1 MERKYYRD
9 TWAEINLDAISA
21 NVRSLRSHLPGKTE
35 IMAVVKADGYGHG
48 AYQAAVTALNAGAT
62 WLGVALLDE
71 ALELREQGVQAPI
84 LVMGWV
90 RPKDV
95 AVAAEHHIS
104 LTVFQEEWLDQAQA
118 YLPSYQMLFLHLKVD
133 TGMGR
138 IGVRT
143 VGELDG
149 VIEKIK
155 SDRQFILEGVF
166 THFSTAD
173 EDDPTYFNLQ
183 YRTFNHFLSQLQNH
197 KVNPNIVHCGN
208 SAAALKHADKMFN
221 AVRYGIAMYGLSPG
235 KDMNAH
241 LPFPLEEAFSLK
253 SQIIHVK
260 KMNRGEAISYGATYY
275 TNGEEWIGT
284 VPIGYGDGWPR
295 RLQDA
300 ELLVGEHRCPVVG
313 RICMDQL
320 MCRLPEAVPIG
331 TPVTL
336 IGSSPS
342 GSDGIAVGDIAEEL
356 ETIPYEIPCMINAR
370 VPRLYF
376 KNKGHMDE

>member
-155 SDRQFILEGVF
+155 NDRQFILEGVF

-183 YRTFNHFLSQLQNH
+183 YRTFNHFLSQLQTHN
-197 KVNPNIVHCGN
+197 VNPNIVHCGN

-221 AVRYGIAMYGLSPG
+221 VVDGR
-235 KDMNAH
+235 AH
-241 LPFPLEEAFSLK
+241 
-253 SQIIHVK
+253 V
-260 KMNRGEAISYGATYY
+260 
-275 TNGEEWIGT
+275 
-284 VPIGYGDGWPR
+284 
-295 RLQDA
+295 
-300 ELLVGEHRCPVVG
+300 
-313 RICMDQL
+313 
-320 MCRLPEAVPIG
+320 
-331 TPVTL
+331 
-336 IGSSPS
+336 
-342 GSDGIAVGDIAEEL
+342 
-356 ETIPYEIPCMINAR
+356 
-370 VPRLYF
+370 
-376 KNKGHMDE
+376 